1 MKNPYILALL
11 SGLLLAAAWPTYGV
25 SLVVFIAFVPL
36 LLAEYFIRN
45 SEATKTNGKVLLVSY
60 ITFFVWNLLT
70 TWWIYNSTGF
80 GMVFAVGVNSL
91 LMSVVFLLYHVIA
104 KKFPPKIHYVFLPAI
119 WMAFEKFHLNWDF
132 SWPWLNLGNVFAT
145 STNYIQWY
153 EYTGSFGGSLWVW
166 IVNISFFSLVL
177 KYRSEKNLKAIQKGL
192 VFNLLWIAIPVV
204 ISLAIKA
211 GYEEKGKEIKAVIL
225 QPNIDPYTD
234 KYYTTNKK
242 VAQILM
248 DLAAE
253 KADEN
258 TEIIVAPETVFARNF
273 RLSSFDKAYVMYT
286 LKDFLKAYPK
296 ANLLSGVSFVDV
308 FHNPEFITSQT
319 NQLNKDTWYND
330 YNSAFFLNATT
341 DSIPVYHKSKLVV
354 GVENFPFKSVLEPL
368 LGNVMI
374 DLGGTV
380 ATKTTQEDRTVFT
393 ADDYK
398 VAPVICYESVY
409 GEFVSEYIQNGA
421 QFISIITNDAWWG
434 NTQGHKQH
442 LNYARLRAIE
452 NRKSVVR
459 SANTGI
465 SAIINQTGDIQQTL
479 GYGLQGSLKG
489 KIHLNNK
496 VTFYA
501 RYGDYIARV
510 AVLASALILLFAFTR
525 KRKL

>member
-1 MKNPYILALL
+1 MKNPYILALI
-11 SGLLLAAAWPTYGV
+11 SGLLLAASWPTYGI
-25 SLVVFIAFVPL
+25 SLIVFIAFVPL
-36 LLAEYFIRN
+36 LLAEYSIRK
-45 SEATKTNGKVLLVSY
+45 SEAKKTNRRVWLVGY
-60 ITFFVWNLLT
+60 TTFFVWNLLT

-80 GMVFAVGVNSL
+80 GMLFAVLVNSL
-91 LMSVVFLLYHVIA
+91 LMSIVFLLYHLVA

-145 STNYIQWY
+145 STHYIQWY

-166 IVNISFFSLVL
+166 ILNLGFFNLVL
-177 KYRSEKNLKAIQKGL
+177 KYIATKSLKSVQKRL
-192 VFNLLWIAIPVV
+192 VFNLLWIAIPIV
-204 ISLAIKA
+204 ISLLIKSN
-211 GYEEKGKEIKAVIL
+211 YEESGKEIEAVIL

-248 DLAAE
+248 DMAAE

-258 TEIIVAPETVFARNF
+258 TEIILAPETVFAKSF
-273 RLSSFDKAYVMYT
+273 RINDFSEDYTMYRLRT
-286 LKDFLKAYPK
+286 FLKRYPK
-296 ANLLSGVSFVDV
+296 ANLLAGTSFIDV
-308 FHNPEFITSQT
+308 FHDPKEITSQS
-319 NQLNKDTWYND
+319 NQYNENTWYND

-368 LGNVMI
+368 LGNVML

-380 ATKTTQEDRTVFT
+380 ATKTTQEDRTVFS

-409 GEFVSEYIQNGA
+409 GEFVSKYIQNGA
-421 QFISIITNDAWWG
+421 EFIAIITNDAWWG

-479 GYGLQGSLKG
+479 EYGVQGSLKG